1 MNNITT
7 TANLAEIFNNYE
19 AQKEYVLESLD
30 NFKQAKTNLSN
41 NSVFMGT
48 FVDGLNDLSRINF
61 SEDEVLKRLNKSAW
75 RFVYDKLNIQHI
87 APNTH
92 LEEFKKLLENP
103 PEFTI
108 EAIRDIF
115 KEYVQ
120 DPRQMALQAFA
131 EIFNTL
137 DPFYKSHDNFRVGVK
152 GLPKRI
158 IVKTYGYGGYSGWD
172 RVLDIINVMARF
184 QNKFDLCTDD
194 YALKYYITENKR
206 FNKDNEDSFRDES
219 YKQLDDTTQG
229 LEFRYFKNG
238 SVHIIFDKE
247 RLKLIND
254 CLAEYYGQV
263 LPDSYEHTEKPAES
277 KEVSKDLQ
285 FYRTPEKAVEKLVDS
300 IYFNDGDVILEP
312 SCGDGAI
319 LDGLRKGINKHRY
332 EKIDFD
338 LYGVEFDYN
347 RCMQARE
354 KGYNVFNANFL
365 TFTSNTKFDKI
376 IMNPPFYGKH
386 YFKHIKQ
393 AYGLL
398 KDGGEIHCILPIT
411 AIDHGLINEYNHSIT
426 HLPVGSFRESGTN
439 INTIIVK
446 IVKK

>member
-19 AQKEYVLESLD
+19 AQKDFVLDSLKEFMQAKESL
-30 NFKQAKTNLSN
+30 NN
-41 NSVFMGT
+41 NSMFMGT
-48 FVDGLNDLSRINF
+48 FADGLNDISSIRIT
-61 SEDEVLKRLNKSAW
+61 EKDVLKRLNKSAW
-75 RFVYDKLNIQHI
+75 RFVYDKLNIEHI

-92 LEEFKKLLENP
+92 LVEFKKLLENP

-108 EAIRDIF
+108 DAIRDIF
-115 KEYVQ
+115 KDYVQ

-158 IVKTYGYGGYSGWD
+158 IIKTGYYDNFGWK
-172 RVLDIINVMARF
+172 RILDIINVMARF

-194 YALKYYITENKR
+194 YSLKYYITENKQ
-206 FNKDNEDSFRDES
+206 FNENNEDSFRSGE
-219 YKQLDDTTQG
+219 YKKLDDTTQG

-263 LPDSYEHTEKPAES
+263 LPDSYEHTEKPQES

-285 FYRTPEKAVEKLVDS
+285 FYKTPLKAVERLIDS

-319 LDGLRKGINKHRY
+319 LDGLRAGINKHRY
-332 EKIDFD
+332 DKIDFD

-376 IMNPPFYGKH
+376 VMNPPFYGKH

-393 AYGLL
+393 AYSLL

-411 AIDHGLINEYNHSIT
+411 AIEHGLIDEYKHSII

-446 IVKK
+446 IKK